1 MLQTIFI
8 IFLLLI
14 NVPFLLAQSL
24 NFIPEG
30 KFFFNYEL
38 NQSSSNSIYN
48 SARSEDSIL
57 ESKLSKEGLDA
68 NAVSGD
74 VEYESLNQ
82 FFHFQYGLGNSYNLA
97 FQIPYISKKRNSSLT
112 DKQGA
117 NQSFLDKYQTASASG
132 LGDFEIQFFK
142 RLNYTDEHDF
152 QMGLGYNHN
161 NADFNY
167 GKSDKLSLGSGTREF
182 FWFLKWTIFS
192 LDSNFKTDLRFKEI
206 YTVFD
211 EVTDENGDTRSLKR
225 KNSRVGS
232 IFVSNYPSDQHY
244 GAGIEFVDQ
253 AATNIGGSNLSDGY
267 IHYSYKLFYG
277 LGNLVELESGPVETP
292 WEGEL
297 YYQSVFYGLNAN
309 QTTTFG
315 IGATVYF

>member
-8 IFLLLI
+8 ILLLLI

-57 ESKLSKEGLDA
+57 ESKLSKEGLNS

-74 VEYESLNQ
+74 IEYESLNHLFQ
-82 FFHFQYGLGNSYNLA
+82 LQYGLGDSYNLA
-97 FQIPYISKKRNSSLT
+97 FLVPYLSKKRSSSLE
-112 DKQGA
+112 DKQGG
-117 NQSFLDKYQTASASG
+117 NQSFLDNYQSASASG
-132 LGDFEIQFFK
+132 IGDYEIQIIK

-161 NADFNY
+161 NAAFNY
-167 GKSDKLSLGSGTREF
+167 DKNDKLALGSGTSEF

-192 LDSNFKTDLRFKEI
+192 IDSNLKTDLRYKEI
-206 YTVFD
+206 YTIFNKVI
-211 EVTDENGDTRSLKR
+211 DENGDTSALKR
-225 KNSRVGS
+225 KNSRVTS
-232 IFVSNYPSDQHY
+232 LFVSSHPDDQYY
-244 GAGIEFVDQ
+244 GAGIEAVDQ

-267 IHYSYKLFYG
+267 VHYSYKLFYG

-297 YYQSVFYGLNAN
+297 FYQSVFYGLNAN
-309 QTTTFG
+309 KTTTLG
-315 IGATVYF
+315 IGATFYF